1 MARTISAGN
10 TSSGSLSGLTGNS
23 LTGNS
28 AHTGTSTETPILKKR
43 RQIRHFPTLQGFV
56 LLLFGISMVIGP
68 ASQHSDLIA
77 AVIGYSLLILVP
89 IMSIGTLY
97 AGWRMASRIRIRA
110 TYSTSAAPGIATKEF
125 TRPRS
130 ERPFSLCLRLS
141 ETSLPP
147 LFSLSLTPQFSQE
160 VTTATWKITGQIRAG
175 KDIEQSLS
183 MPHRGYWTL
192 SHIDCT
198 VQDSFGLSKFSWQFQ
213 LHPSLRIPIFPQES
227 PSKQIPIFTSDTTSG
242 TEQIE
247 LQNRGGDLFDV
258 KRYHPAD
265 GARRI
270 LWKVY
275 AKSGELLS
283 RHPEPSMRPEGTI
296 STLVLAG
303 KNDDALCSLVL
314 TYLQGLEE
322 EGFDFSLASDGHV
335 TEFTGEPDI
344 ATSRVEAENLFLST
358 VWNSDQTTTEER
370 MRTIQ
375 QLSEGQGGRQNAPLH
390 LITIFVSIE
399 RLRESP
405 FMTEALQLQEWLQQ
419 QHFESFWVILD
430 SQMAENAIETA
441 PLLTR
446 ALFWEEAPDTR
457 QVPKGLDTA
466 DETRSRFITSC
477 ESRGLH
483 YILIDN
489 DRAERRQ

>member
-10 TSSGSLSGLTGNS
+10 TSSGSLSDLTE
-23 LTGNS
+23 TS
-28 AHTGTSTETPILKKR
+28 APTGTSTEKPNLKKR

-97 AGWRMASRIRIRA
+97 AGWRMASRIRIRI
-110 TYSTSAAPGIATKEF
+110 TYSTAAAPGAAAEDF

-130 ERPFSLCLRLS
+130 QRPFSLCLRLS

-160 VTTATWKITGQIRAG
+160 ASTATWKITGQIRAG

-192 SHIDCT
+192 SHVDCT

-213 LHPSLRIPIFPQES
+213 LHPSLRIPIFPEES
-227 PSKQIPIFTSDTTSG
+227 PSQQIPIHTSNTTSG

-283 RHPEPSMRPEGTI
+283 RHPEPSMRPEGTV

-303 KNDDALCSLVL
+303 KNDDDLCSIVL
-314 TYLQGLEE
+314 TYLQGLEDD
-322 EGFDFSLASDGHV
+322 GLAFSLATDGHMKASI
-335 TEFTGEPDI
+335 GEHAI
-344 ATSRVEAENLFLST
+344 ATSRVEAENVFLST
-358 VWNSDQTTTEER
+358 VWDSDQTTTEER
-370 MRTIQ
+370 IKTVQ
-375 QLSEGQGGRQNAPLH
+375 QLSESQRAHQNSSLR
-390 LITIFVSIE
+390 LITVFVSIE
-399 RLRESP
+399 RLREAS
-405 FMTEALQLQEWLQQ
+405 FMSEALELQAWLQE
-419 QHFESFWVILD
+419 QHIESFWIILD
-430 SQMAENAIETA
+430 SQMTEEAKDKA

-446 ALFWEEAPDTR
+446 ALFWEEAPETV
-457 QVPKGLDTA
+457 QSLKSLDTA
-466 DETRSRFITSC
+466 DETRSRFITEC

-483 YILIDN
+483 FTLIDN
-489 DRAERRQ
+489 ARAGRRE